1 MKKSSFFA
9 MISRMKYINRWGLM
23 RNIRTENLSEH
34 TLQVAMV
41 AHMMGIINNE
51 MLGGDADADRLATLA
66 LYHDAAEIITGD
78 MPTPVKYHDPS
89 LKTAYKDVE
98 KKAAGEMLS
107 MLPEQLVPRFS
118 SLFFH
123 EEKDMHLWRLVKA
136 ADKISALLKCIEEEN
151 MGNREFTQ
159 AKNAQLKFIREM
171 DLKEADLFLELFLDK
186 FSLSLDELR

>member
-1 MKKSSFFA
+1 

-34 TLQVAMV
+34 TLQVAMI
-41 AHMMGIINNE
+41 AHMMGVINNE

-89 LKTAYKDVE
+89 LKTAYKGVE

-107 MLPEQLVPRFS
+107 MLPEELVPRFS
-118 SLFFH
+118 PLFLH
-123 EEKDMHLWRLVKA
+123 EEKDKYLWKLVKA

-159 AKNAQLKFIREM
+159 AKNAQLKSIEEM
-171 DLKEADLFLELFLDK
+171 NVKEADLFLELFLDK